1 MQLLFLLFFA
11 YALIIPS
18 LGGCSPEP
26 TSVVKTVQQSESPS
40 TFGCGDLS
48 CSIAEEYC
56 YRAFPGAV
64 IPGTKGYSESC
75 RALPHPDCSEV
86 ERSGKCTGSLD
97 TGITIEVYF
106 P

>member
-1 MQLLFLLFFA
+1 MQLLYLSVLA
-11 YALIIPS
+11 CILIVPV

-26 TSVVKTVQQSESPS
+26 TSVVRTDQQAESPS
-40 TFGCGDLS
+40 TFACGDLS

-64 IPGTKGYSESC
+64 APGTKGYSESC

-86 ERSGKCTGSLD
+86 ERSGKCIGSLD

>member
-1 MQLLFLLFFA
+1 MQLLFLLVLA
-11 YALIIPS
+11 YIPIIPN

-40 TFGCGDLS
+40 TFACGELS
-48 CSIAEEYC
+48 CSLAAQYC
-56 YRAFPGAV
+56 HRDFPGAV
-64 IPGTKGYSESC
+64 EPGTTGYSESC

-86 ERSGKCTGSLD
+86 ERSGKCIGSFD

>member
-11 YALIIPS
+11 YALIIPG
-18 LGGCSPEP
+18 LVGGSPES

-40 TFGCGDLS
+40 TFACGELS
-48 CSIAEEYC
+48 CSIADEYC
-56 YRAFPGAV
+56 YRAFPGAGA
-64 IPGTKGYSESC
+64 PGAKGYSESC
-75 RALPHPDCSEV
+75 RALPHPDCSVV
-86 ERSGKCTGSLD
+86 ERSGKCIGSLE